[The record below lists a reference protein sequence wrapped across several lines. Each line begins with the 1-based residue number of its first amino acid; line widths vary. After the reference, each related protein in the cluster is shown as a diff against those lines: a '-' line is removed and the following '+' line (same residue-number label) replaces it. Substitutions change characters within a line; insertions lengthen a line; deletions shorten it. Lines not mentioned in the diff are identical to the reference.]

1 MKAHELT
8 SPFNEDEE
16 IDWNEDWSED
26 EERLFEAFLRSRTPD
41 VSVTN

>member
-16 IDWNEDWSED
+16 IDWSGAWKEPSTLILVGTFI
-26 EERLFEAFLRSRTPD
+26 LFIILSLVF
-41 VSVTN
+41 